1 MATTTVSRVAASAA
15 IGSAR
20 AAVEAAIAVITAMV
34 ATTITDPAVIIT
46 PKTVITATSTIVT
59 TVAFAAVMIA
69 IMEAVEA
76 PIITM
81 EAIAMAFTVEAVEAI
96 MIMVMK
102 PAEIVT
108 IMEAVEPEA
117 AIEVK
122 RAVIHR
128 TRVIEVVP
136 GARADK
142 HAVHKPVGAV
152 IAVRRATKRIVGIK
166 TVRADRWRVVYAVS
180 RPNLHANGNLRV
192 RVRYGNN
199 EQSQQSN
206 IL

>member
-1 MATTTVSRVAASAA
+1 MATSTVAASAA
-15 IGSAR
+15 IISAR

-34 ATTITDPAVIIT
+34 AITAPTVIIT
-46 PKTVITATSTIVT
+46 PKTVITAPSTIVA
-59 TVAFAAVMIA
+59 TVAFAAVMVA

-81 EAIAMAFTVEAVEAI
+81 EAIAMAFTVETVKAI

-102 PAEIVT
+102 TAKIVM

-136 GARADK
+136 GAGADK
-142 HAVHKPVGAV
+142 HAVNKPVGAV
-152 IAVRRATKRIVGIK
+152 IAIRRAAKRIVGIK
-166 TVRADRWRVVYAVS
+166 TVRADRRRVVYAVS
-180 RPNLHANGNLRV
+180 RPDLHANGNLRV

-206 IL
+206 IF